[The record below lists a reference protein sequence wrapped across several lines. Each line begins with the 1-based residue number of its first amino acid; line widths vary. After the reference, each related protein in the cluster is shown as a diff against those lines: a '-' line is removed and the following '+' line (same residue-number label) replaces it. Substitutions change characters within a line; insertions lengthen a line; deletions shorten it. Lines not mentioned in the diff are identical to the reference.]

1 MTEDRKIHEEPVPTV
16 AKPDTPDR
24 LQGAPV
30 EPERKLEQPDERQD
44 ESGDHTAGGLIRQA
58 WLAREADG
66 MHEVDTRG
74 HDIVPPQDSIGMS
87 VARGDVGPMPRTRRA
102 KAEESKARGARPEG
116 APPAPEP
123 GKRR

>member
-1 MTEDRKIHEEPVPTV
+1 MARDKKIHEEPVPTV
-16 AKPDTPDR
+16 AKPETPDK
-24 LQGAPV
+24 LEGAPV
-30 EPERKLEQPDERQD
+30 EPEKKLEQPDE
-44 ESGDHTAGGLIRQA
+44 SGDHSAGGLIRQA
-58 WLAREADG
+58 WSVREGDG

-74 HDIVPPQDSIGMS
+74 HDIVPPQNSVGMS

-116 APPAPEP
+116 APPAPQP